1 MIVVKGSGADDAY
14 AFDEL
19 EMKIETVGDLVRA
32 VDEAS
37 RGAPRSARDA
47 TFLSRKRRF
56 RGDECD
62 LDVRA
67 MVDECKGRVFKVMMV
82 RSASAT
88 SSAQS
93 RNVAT
98 GGTSRGVEALRASRL
113 AKAEATAAAAKTQP
127 QRCLNEMEARQKA
140 WRATGVVGLRG
151 VALVDVPPEVYALG
165 ERVRVLDVA
174 SNALESLSC
183 NALGTLVNM
192 TRLVLRDNALGA
204 LPWSA
209 FETLS
214 ALTYLDV
221 SGNALESL
229 PSCDDADVSSPPPSF
244 AALESLSLARNKL
257 KRIPDGFFT
266 GAPKLRH
273 LSVANN
279 ALEELFPFPR
289 AAPPRS
295 IEYVDASSNRIRRVS
310 ETFASLP
317 RLQSL
322 VLDGNAIDID
332 GVPSAVLLRAKAL
345 VELSLHNNP
354 VKLDALRDID
364 GWNAFDARRKARA
377 NKALESRVMLGSSV
391 FDEGADSQRFIRH

>member
-37 RGAPRSARDA
+37 RGALSARDA

-67 MVDECKGRVFKVMMV
+67 MVDECKGRVLKVMMV
-82 RSASAT
+82 RSA
-88 SSAQS
+88 AQS

-244 AALESLSLARNKL
+244 AALESLSLARYKL

-266 GAPKLRH
+266 RAPKLRH

-279 ALEELFPFPR
+279 ALEELFPR
-289 AAPPRS
+289 AAPPRA

-332 GVPSAVLLRAKAL
+332 GVPSAVLLRAEAL

-364 GWNAFDARRKARA
+364 GWDAFDARRKARA

-391 FDEGADSQRFIRH
+391 FDEGADSQRFVRH

>member
-1 MIVVKGSGADDAY
+1 MIVVKGGGADDAY
-14 AFDEL
+14 AFDEVEL
-19 EMKIETVGDLVRA
+19 KIETVGDLVRA

-37 RGAPRSARDA
+37 RGALSARDA

-67 MVDECKGRVFKVMMV
+67 MVDECKGRVLKVMMV
-82 RSASAT
+82 RSA
-88 SSAQS
+88 AQS

-113 AKAEATAAAAKTQP
+113 AKAEAAAASKKQP

-165 ERVRVLDVA
+165 ERARVLDVA

-214 ALTYLDV
+214 ALTFLDV

-229 PSCDDADVSSPPPSF
+229 PSCDDADVASPPPSF

-266 GAPKLRH
+266 RAPKLRH
-273 LSVANN
+273 FSVANN
-279 ALEELFPFPR
+279 ALEELFPR
-289 AAPPRS
+289 AAPPRA

-332 GVPSAVLLRAKAL
+332 GVPSAVLLRAEAL

-364 GWNAFDARRKARA
+364 GWDAFDARRKARA

-391 FDEGADSQRFIRH
+391 FDEGADSQRFVRH

>member
-1 MIVVKGSGADDAY
+1 MIVVKGAGADDAY

-19 EMKIETVGDLVRA
+19 ELKIETVGDLVRA

-37 RGAPRSARDA
+37 RGTTPSARDA

-56 RGDECD
+56 RGDESD

-67 MVDECKGRVFKVMMV
+67 MVDECKGRVLKVMMV
-82 RSASAT
+82 RSAST

-113 AKAEATAAAAKTQP
+113 AKAEAAAASKKQP

-174 SNALESLSC
+174 SNALDSLSC

-192 TRLVLRDNALGA
+192 TRLVLRDNALCS

-214 ALTYLDV
+214 ALTFFDV

-229 PSCDDADVSSPPPSF
+229 PSCDDADVASPPPSF
-244 AALESLSLARNKL
+244 PALESLSLARNKL

-279 ALEELFPFPR
+279 ALEELFPR
-289 AAPPRS
+289 AAPPRA

-332 GVPSAVLLRAKAL
+332 GVASAVLLHAEAL

-364 GWNAFDARRKARA
+364 GWDAFDARRKARA

-391 FDEGADSQRFIRH
+391 FDEGADSQRFVRH

>member
-1 MIVVKGSGADDAY
+1 MIVVKGGGADDAY
-14 AFDEL
+14 AFDEVEL
-19 EMKIETVGDLVRA
+19 KIETVGDLVRA

-37 RGAPRSARDA
+37 RGALSARDA

-82 RSASAT
+82 RSA
-88 SSAQS
+88 AQS

-113 AKAEATAAAAKTQP
+113 AKAEAAAASKKQP

-165 ERVRVLDVA
+165 ERARVLDVA

-214 ALTYLDV
+214 ALTFLDV

-229 PSCDDADVSSPPPSF
+229 PSCDDADVASPPPSF

-266 GAPKLRH
+266 RAPKLRH

-279 ALEELFPFPR
+279 ALEELFPR
-289 AAPPRS
+289 AAPPRA

-332 GVPSAVLLRAKAL
+332 GVPSAVLLRAEAL

-391 FDEGADSQRFIRH
+391 FDEGADSQRFVRH

>member
-1 MIVVKGSGADDAY
+1 MIVVKGGGADDAY
-14 AFDEL
+14 AFDEVEL
-19 EMKIETVGDLVRA
+19 KIETVGDLVRA

-37 RGAPRSARDA
+37 RGALSARDA

-67 MVDECKGRVFKVMMV
+67 MVDECKGRVLKVMMV
-82 RSASAT
+82 RSA
-88 SSAQS
+88 AQS

-113 AKAEATAAAAKTQP
+113 AKAEAAAASKKQP

-140 WRATGVVGLRG
+140 WHATGVVGLRG

-165 ERVRVLDVA
+165 ERARVLDVA

-214 ALTYLDV
+214 ALTFLDV

-229 PSCDDADVSSPPPSF
+229 PSCDDADVASPPPSF

-266 GAPKLRH
+266 RAPKLRH
-273 LSVANN
+273 FSVANN
-279 ALEELFPFPR
+279 ALEELFPRAPPPR
-289 AAPPRS
+289 A

-332 GVPSAVLLRAKAL
+332 GVPSAVLLRAEAL

-364 GWNAFDARRKARA
+364 GWDAFDARRKARA

-391 FDEGADSQRFIRH
+391 FDEGADSQRFVRH